1 MAKTFIYAWLL
12 GAGVAKTGQILKV
25 NMKEAQEART
35 RFEMSIDGLYNLKN
49 TLVPYIADQDTSLG
63 MMDVEFQY
71 PTHTKPWQ
79 GYYRMVK
86 LV

>member
-49 TLVPYIADQDTSLG
+49 TLVPYIADQGYFTCLLYTSPSPR
-63 MMDVEFQY
+63 D
-71 PTHTKPWQ
+71 
-79 GYYRMVK
+79 
-86 LV
+86 